1 MQSDKVSQITILS
14 DGITRSQGR
23 CFHNGKYMN
32 YSQCYAEYN
41 AKRGQTN
48 VGDVAIDSVSLGFDF
63 CSGNNTPYWLRY
75 YQQFSKSW
83 LGELA
88 SKNGGSCKHIQ

>member
-1 MQSDKVSQITILS
+1 
-14 DGITRSQGR
+14 
-23 CFHNGKYMN
+23 MN

-63 CSGNNTPYWLRY
+63 CSIILLIGYVIINNIVNR
-75 YQQFSKSW
+75 
-83 LGELA
+83 G
-88 SKNGGSCKHIQ
+88 